1 VVITVTAVPPEKS
14 IPGVTGMPVVAIL
27 RAISIRATARIAR
40 GIITNCFGEYFSI
53 L

>member
-1 VVITVTAVPPEKS
+1 MIVTAVPPEKS
-14 IPGVTGMPVVAIL
+14 MPGVTGMPVVAIL
-27 RAISIRATARIAR
+27 MVSSIRATAKIAR